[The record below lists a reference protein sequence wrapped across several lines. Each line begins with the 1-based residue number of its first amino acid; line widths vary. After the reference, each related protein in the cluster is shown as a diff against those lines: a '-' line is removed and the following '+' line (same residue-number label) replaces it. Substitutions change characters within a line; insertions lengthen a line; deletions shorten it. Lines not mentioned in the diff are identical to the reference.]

1 MTLEKALAMHTIR
14 FAPLVFIFTLISC
27 CPRPADAQNDLAF
40 EPYTVYVIEED
51 AHARCG
57 PSDDYYRTD
66 PLRHGQALEVYAET
80 DDGWLGIRPPA
91 DSFCWIQAETIE
103 IDAAGETG
111 TVIQDR
117 TVAWIGTHLGR
128 ARSYRWQVQ
137 MGKGEEV
144 TVIGRSE
151 REGPDGPQLWYRIV
165 PPSGEYRWV
174 RRQQVVDS
182 SEKLVEA
189 TRQAQQKNRQ
199 HASSQRNATLGD
211 RYVQQANDDD
221 SESNQP
227 IDNVSRRSSA
237 PALAVADE
245 PSTLAPAPVPSQN
258 WQTNDNRLAV
268 DNFSENTGAAIVDQ
282 PTNAEPAYQPSGSA
296 AVEFIGR
303 PKLIEIGG
311 RPSAPQ
317 TSLAAGDGNW
327 VTGTSARVAGSNTT
341 DNPLGKPSRT
351 STASGAT
358 LSSPIAQV
366 AGQLPQVPQTLPTT
380 AIATSQPLKMVLAER
395 IAQIEA
401 ETRNADID
409 RLDLI
414 FSRLMAAQAISA
426 EIEPIQRAASQLSF
440 GSTDPSVAGRARM
453 LVERTEQY
461 RRLADRRDG
470 RSVIGQAGGLE
481 IPMQIDNLAIN
492 AAAVNVVPQANQET
506 AYTGV
511 LVQVYSARSNSPPFA
526 LTDHAGHTIAYV
538 TPTPGTNLRVHL
550 NSKVRISGTEG
561 FVTGL
566 NTPHIVAANVSRS
579 IE

>member
-1 MTLEKALAMHTIR
+1 MHTIR
-14 FAPLVFIFTLISC
+14 FAPLVFILISF
-27 CPRPADAQNDLAF
+27 CPRPAAAQNDLAF
-40 EPYTVYVIEED
+40 EPYTVYVVEED
-51 AHARCG
+51 SHARCG

-91 DSFCWIQAETIE
+91 DSFCWVQADTIE
-103 IDAAGETG
+103 LDSAGETG

-144 TVIGRSE
+144 AVIGKSE
-151 REGPDGPQLWYRIV
+151 REGADGPQLWYRIV

-174 RRQQVVDS
+174 RREQVVDS

-189 TRQAQQKNRQ
+189 ARQSQQKNTQ
-199 HASSQRNATLGD
+199 HASSQRTATLGD
-211 RYVQQANDDD
+211 RYVEPANDDD
-221 SESNQP
+221 SQSNQP
-227 IDNVSRRSSA
+227 IENGSQRRDGRSSV

-245 PSTLAPAPVPSQN
+245 PSTLAPAPDPSED

-268 DNFSENTGAAIVDQ
+268 DNFPSSAGARTADQ
-282 PTNAEPAYQPSGSA
+282 PANTEPADQPSGSA

-311 RPSAPQ
+311 RSSEPQ
-317 TSLAAGDGNW
+317 PSLAAGDGNW
-327 VTGTSARVAGSNTT
+327 VTGTSARVASSNTT
-341 DNPLGKPSRT
+341 GNPIGDSNST
-351 STASGAT
+351 STVSGAT
-358 LSSPIAQV
+358 LNSPIAQV
-366 AGQLPQVPQTLPTT
+366 AGQLPLVPQTLPT
-380 AIATSQPLKMVLAER
+380 ATSAMSEPPRMISAER
-395 IAQIEA
+395 IFQIEA

-414 FSRLMAAQAISA
+414 FSRLMAAQATSA
-426 EIEPIQRAASQLSF
+426 EIEPIQRAASQLST
-440 GSTDPSVAGRARM
+440 GSTDPAVAGRARM

-481 IPMQIDNLAIN
+481 IPVQLDHLPIN

-526 LTDHAGHTIAYV
+526 LTDNAGHTIAYV

-550 NSKVRISGTEG
+550 NSEVRISGSEG

-566 NTPHIVAANVSRS
+566 NTPHIVAAKVSRP